1 MKVYKIKRKL
11 KNLHKR
17 EWEGT
22 RKVFTQSQSATVS
35 FICTISFFFCQHFKD
50 LYLWHALTD
59 FEQTWYQVPLP
70 PPKHDP
76 GVKGHVGVTG
86 VKKVIF
92 TKNATSPTDYRVW
105 SCDSCTCIS
114 LTPSTKVMGLKIHPG
129 SFGVTGVK
137 KVIFTKNA
145 TSPTNYRVWSCDSC
159 TYISLTPSTK
169 VMGLKIHP
177 GSFGVTGVKRSF
189 SLKTLLLLQFT
200 GYGHVTHVHAS
211 AWPPSTKV
219 MGLKI
224 HPGSFGVTGVKRLF
238 SLKTLLLLQI
248 TG

>member
-1 MKVYKIKRKL
+1 MILLDHIYSNFNISISL
-11 KNLHKR
+11 KPSITFAGSTGNLGSVRGRSLKAGR
-17 EWEGT
+17 VRRLWRQQCLVLLSSYT
-22 RKVFTQSQSATVS
+22 VAVCDRVFHLYDFFLLLSTLQRL
-35 FICTISFFFCQHFKD
+35 IS
-50 LYLWHALTD
+50 LTCLD
-59 FEQTWYQVPLP
+59 RFWPNLVPSTPAPSQTWPWGQRSRR
-70 PPKHDP
+70 
-76 GVKGHVGVTG
+76 VTG

-137 KVIFTKNA
+137 
-145 TSPTNYRVWSCDSC
+145 
-159 TYISLTPSTK
+159 
-169 VMGLKIHP
+169 
-177 GSFGVTGVKRSF
+177 RSF
-189 SLKTLLLLQFT
+189 SLKMLLLLQFT

>member
-1 MKVYKIKRKL
+1 MTFLLSSCEPTSVHLPGTLSQLSRVTIGTSDTLMQWKVLLQTNQKFQHFL
-11 KNLHKR
+11 FLN
-17 EWEGT
+17 
-22 RKVFTQSQSATVS
+22 VFVTQSQSATVS

-59 FEQTWYQVPLP
+59 FDQTWYQVPLP

-137 KVIFTKNA
+137 
-145 TSPTNYRVWSCDSC
+145 
-159 TYISLTPSTK
+159 
-169 VMGLKIHP
+169 
-177 GSFGVTGVKRSF
+177 RSF

-200 GYGHVTHVHAS
+200 GYGHVTHVHTS

>member
-1 MKVYKIKRKL
+1 M
-11 KNLHKR
+11 
-17 EWEGT
+17 
-22 RKVFTQSQSATVS
+22 S

-59 FEQTWYQVPLP
+59 FDQTWYQVPLP

-105 SCDSCTCIS
+105 SCDSCTC
-114 LTPSTKVMGLKIHPG
+114 
-129 SFGVTGVK
+129 
-137 KVIFTKNA
+137 
-145 TSPTNYRVWSCDSC
+145 
-159 TYISLTPSTK
+159 ISLTPSTK